1 MRLHHGELTAPKSFV
16 MTLPRNMPAIA
27 ALALAACT
35 DVPPPPDRA
44 AGPGPRCTPPAAW
57 PALPTVSAIAQRSTE
72 YRAGIV
78 DSATPVMLDTLPPD
92 PAVAVPQ
99 YAFHRKA
106 DADTCEP
113 VIVVRAA
120 TGNVEYWGVDLTSQ
134 GTATRDEIELLG
146 TTPRAGRRQ

>member
-1 MRLHHGELTAPKSFV
+1 MAIRCAAPLLLV
-16 MTLPRNMPAIA
+16 I
-27 ALALAACT
+27 ACT

-44 AGPGPRCTPPAAW
+44 AGPGPKCAPPAAW
-57 PALPTVSAIAQRSTE
+57 PALPTVAAIAERAAS
-72 YRAGIV
+72 YRAGVV
-78 DSATPVMLDTLPPD
+78 DSTQRVVLDTMPSD

-99 YAFHRKA
+99 YAFHRKVG
-106 DADTCEP
+106 ADTCRP

-120 TGNVEYWGVDLTSQ
+120 TGTVEYWGVDLTSQ